1 MGNGQSRRGIRRLL
15 PSAITILVAGV
26 VACGDGPTTPSGPVG
41 QYALTHAAGQP
52 LPGTVFDGTI
62 DDPSGVTPSF
72 RLRMVATS
80 GALTL
85 TVDGAYQHAV
95 DLTATIDGAPQP
107 AIHWRDH
114 GLYTSQGDSVQFVS
128 DFHENVQFAGSA
140 AAGRLEIDDSLVVRL
155 VGEGPS
161 TRFSFVRQ

>member
-26 VACGDGPTTPSGPVG
+26 VACGDGPTTPSGPAG

-107 AIHWRDH
+107 AIHCQLAELLAR
-114 GLYTSQGDSVQFVS
+114 
-128 DFHENVQFAGSA
+128 SA
-140 AAGRLEIDDSLVVRL
+140 
-155 VGEGPS
+155 S
-161 TRFSFVRQ
+161 TRQSQNQSSPWCQCRRRCLTRNEPTTMRTRLCM